1 MLQINSKAPS
11 RHRPRI
17 GMDRAGKK
25 WDAPGFTD
33 WEWDAPICKI
43 DTPRWWGSS
52 SGLNGRSL
60 GDGRVVWRARAVAL
74 LMRACVCALVYME
87 YCGGSGWPLPWS
99 LLRSIIAAAYCSLM
113 IRGSPSQR
121 CVHNWER
128 CRQQPADIFA
138 LRSCSLPL
146 ATTTRSRTNWCH
158 YYDRY

>member
-87 YCGGSGWPLPWS
+87 YCGGSLVDLPLDPFFAPLLLRHIVPWWSVDHHHRDAYTIERDVDNSQLIS
-99 LLRSIIAAAYCSLM
+99 LLYGAVVYR
-113 IRGSPSQR
+113 
-121 CVHNWER
+121 
-128 CRQQPADIFA
+128 
-138 LRSCSLPL
+138 
-146 ATTTRSRTNWCH
+146 
-158 YYDRY
+158 